1 MTTRQM
7 MSSEPNAVE
16 KFIRAS
22 LKGFRYFREQRA
34 GTVAILTKFMRIRED
49 MAGKIYDVVRP
60 GVTLDGTVS
69 EELQRRSIEHVV
81 SRAALK
87 EAPRLDRIFDNS
99 VLQRVR
105 QELQAKGWK
114 P

>member
-1 MTTRQM
+1 MMT
-7 MSSEPNAVE
+7 SEPNVVE

-34 GTVAILTKFMRIRED
+34 GTIAVLTKFMRIRDD

-60 GVTLDGTVS
+60 GVTQDGIVL

-81 SRAALK
+81 GRAALK
-87 EAPRLDRIFDNS
+87 EPPRFDRIFDNS
-99 VLQRVR
+99 VLLRVR
-105 QELQAKGWK
+105 QELQVKGWK